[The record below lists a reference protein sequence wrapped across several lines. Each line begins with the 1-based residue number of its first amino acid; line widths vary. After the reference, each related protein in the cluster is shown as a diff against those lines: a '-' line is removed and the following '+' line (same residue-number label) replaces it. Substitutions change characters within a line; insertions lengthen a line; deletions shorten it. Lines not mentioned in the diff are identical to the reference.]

1 MFDKWDQKLQKIINI
16 LESSDINEIEVSFF
30 GKKFKVTKSSSV
42 IQTSSNQPNNISLD
56 NNTSPQTKKSDLSDS
71 NITDSN
77 LKEIVSPM
85 VGTFYSSPSPDSS
98 PFIDVNDNVRIGQTV
113 CIIEAMK
120 ILNEIESDISGKI
133 ISILV
138 KDGDPVEYGQK
149 LFLTKSD

>member
-16 LESSDINEIEVSFF
+16 LESSEINEIEVSFF

>member
-1 MFDKWDQKLQKIINI
+1 MFEKWDQKLQKIINI
-16 LESSDINEIEVSFF
+16 LESSEINEIEVSFF

-85 VGTFYSSPSPDSS
+85 VGTFYSSPSQDSS